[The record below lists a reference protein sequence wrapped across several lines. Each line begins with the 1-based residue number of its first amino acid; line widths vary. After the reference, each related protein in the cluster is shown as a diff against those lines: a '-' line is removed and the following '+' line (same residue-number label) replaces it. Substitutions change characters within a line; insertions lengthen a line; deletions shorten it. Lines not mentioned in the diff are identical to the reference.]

1 MISEEKIR
9 SCISD
14 VYSEI
19 ISIRR
24 DIHQHPELSER
35 EERTEQV
42 ISTWLSRWGIPHTT
56 GVAGHGVVGVIQGKA
71 APQPAPKYEAVAIRA
86 DIDALPIQEAV
97 ASDFASCNPGVMHAC
112 GHDIHTAMLLGTA
125 KILKSLENE
134 FSGAVKL
141 FFQPSEETIGG
152 ANQMIQAGCMQQ
164 PNVGAVLGFHVA
176 PACPTGSIQ
185 FCRGKMN
192 AATCDLLIDV
202 EGVSCHGAHPEGG
215 VDAIVAASQIVTAL
229 QSIPSRNLA
238 PTDAGIITIGTFHAG
253 TKANILAGS
262 ASLCGTMRAL
272 DPETMAVLKKRSRQI
287 SEDIAAGY
295 GATAHVTQIDGY
307 PALINSEFLFEQIEP
322 LAEKLVGRENISYMD
337 APSLGAD
344 DFAFFCQ
351 ACDSLYMNL
360 GVNSGRE
367 EQNQKLHSEYF
378 NPDENA
384 MKTGILMEVMGVL
397 TLLDLPADA
406 KQGKQ

>member
-141 FFQPSEETIGG
+141 FSSPPRRPS
-152 ANQMIQAGCMQQ
+152 
-164 PNVGAVLGFHVA
+164 
-176 PACPTGSIQ
+176 
-185 FCRGKMN
+185 
-192 AATCDLLIDV
+192 AAQT
-202 EGVSCHGAHPEGG
+202 
-215 VDAIVAASQIVTAL
+215 
-229 QSIPSRNLA
+229 R
-238 PTDAGIITIGTFHAG
+238 
-253 TKANILAGS
+253 
-262 ASLCGTMRAL
+262 
-272 DPETMAVLKKRSRQI
+272 
-287 SEDIAAGY
+287 
-295 GATAHVTQIDGY
+295 
-307 PALINSEFLFEQIEP
+307 
-322 LAEKLVGRENISYMD
+322 
-337 APSLGAD
+337 
-344 DFAFFCQ
+344 
-351 ACDSLYMNL
+351 
-360 GVNSGRE
+360 
-367 EQNQKLHSEYF
+367 
-378 NPDENA
+378 
-384 MKTGILMEVMGVL
+384 
-397 TLLDLPADA
+397 
-406 KQGKQ
+406 